1 MIFIENISKKQK
13 LLTNIQAIIIG
24 LLILTF
30 PYNTCDCTV
39 GTLSILSFITM
50 LFQKSFNFKI
60 LFREKIIIVLLVL
73 ILLTYL
79 SVFWSNM
86 PIHAPHAD
94 FGTAFNRFKY
104 YFLLIPSIYFSKFS
118 KSTIKKLLFLIII
131 APLPLVVI
139 YYLNHFGITHLYC
152 KRLGG
157 TSTFLMYYLLEN
169 IFILFASAFLYAIFL
184 VNLKSRRFSRVFF
197 ILILLILY
205 SVSLFV
211 DSKMHARGVDIGLF
225 IILFIGPFYVFPFKK
240 VQIQRGLRTFK
251 EAIYQH
257 KYTGSWGHRLAYD
270 IVGIK
275 IFLKHPIFGN
285 GVNDVTLE
293 IMKYKKLDPQYFQGE
308 MYLTRLTN
316 GHLLLLDQVGI
327 VGYLIFLY
335 FIYLMLNIKLS
346 DLSVEVFKNLFI
358 ISFLFIM
365 VTEEYFTL
373 KLTTNLFAITI
384 ALVLLYK
391 RLDKQEKSL

>member
-152 KRLGG
+152 KR
-157 TSTFLMYYLLEN
+157 N

-211 DSKMHARGVDIGLF
+211 DSKMHARGVDIGL
-225 IILFIGPFYVFPFKK
+225 KC
-240 VQIQRGLRTFK
+240 LRTFK